1 MPEAKG
7 SVWLGSK
14 PPPVALKVMNAV
26 MRPVLRSRLA
36 RHMKGVMLLEFRGRR
51 TGREY
56 RVPANFHL
64 VDDVPMAF
72 TDAPWRLNFA
82 EGADVTVRYRGVV
95 YKTRGTLVPMTSEAM
110 GVAVR
115 KSLDTGGSAQR
126 MSIRTAPGHDPTA
139 EELAALGPALGTW
152 VIRFEFK
159 PRSGVAEM

>member
-36 RHMKGVMLLEFRGRR
+36 RRMNGVMLLEFRGRR

-82 EGADVTVRYRGVV
+82 EGADVTVRYRGVANASAISSSPV
-95 YKTRGTLVPMTSEAM
+95 ATSAT
-110 GVAVR
+110 AR
-115 KSLDTGGSAQR
+115 AGS
-126 MSIRTAPGHDPTA
+126 SSRTA
-139 EELAALGPALGTW
+139 
-152 VIRFEFK
+152 
-159 PRSGVAEM
+159 